1 MSFFLLPN
9 ILIVISVHLQR
20 WDKEDPR
27 MCPLYPIHMILLYL
41 CLLLPLLLAVVEA
54 SSFLPAQKHPW
65 HLSFSASQIGE
76 GKNETS
82 KLRELTSKRVK
93 VSCKDCAQVPGRSY
107 QLLLHNH
114 NPHVALL
121 SAEGQK
127 QDEDG
132 LLQLEVPTTTD
143 WSIEVNVTGTF
154 LGFSRVSASVDKDKK
169 ETVASTREPLQ
180 LTVTRSKAKKT
191 ASKIFG
197 YSVAILISLLYINF
211 GCALDLRVMKEV
223 LRRPVGPAIG
233 FVSQFV
239 FMPLIS
245 FLLGY
250 VFPNTSPEMRLGLF
264 VTGTSPGGGASNI
277 WTVMFGGNLDL
288 SVTMTAVSTFS
299 AFFMMPLWVFLLGE
313 VIIADT
319 RIVIPYFKITTYAVM
334 LVVPLLIGVGIR
346 KCAPKVADFLVKIMR
361 PISFLLIIFILVC
374 GIWSQFF
381 MIKLIDWK
389 IGVVGF
395 ALPWLGFAFGCLFS
409 KLCRRERKD
418 IIAIAIETG
427 IQNTGMSI
435 FMLWFT
441 LSHPAGDLAAVVPVA
456 VATLTPFPL
465 LFALVYYKLRAR
477 FCPMNHMVTKETQ
490 IFKLEDEAL
499 GDALIKEA
507 MREDSNQNLKEI
519 DCAADQETP
528 TSNQQEVPSL

>member
-1 MSFFLLPN
+1 M
-9 ILIVISVHLQR
+9 
-20 WDKEDPR
+20 
-27 MCPLYPIHMILLYL
+27 
-41 CLLLPLLLAVVEA
+41 
-54 SSFLPAQKHPW
+54 
-65 HLSFSASQIGE
+65 
-76 GKNETS
+76 
-82 KLRELTSKRVK
+82 
-93 VSCKDCAQVPGRSY
+93 
-107 QLLLHNH
+107 
-114 NPHVALL
+114 
-121 SAEGQK
+121 
-127 QDEDG
+127 
-132 LLQLEVPTTTD
+132 
-143 WSIEVNVTGTF
+143 
-154 LGFSRVSASVDKDKK
+154 
-169 ETVASTREPLQ
+169 
-180 LTVTRSKAKKT
+180 
-191 ASKIFG
+191 
-197 YSVAILISLLYINF
+197 
-211 GCALDLRVMKEV
+211 GCALDLKVMKEV

-250 VFPNTSPEMRLGLF
+250 VFPNSSPEMRLGLF

-288 SVTMTAVSTFS
+288 SVIMTAVSTFS

-319 RIVIPYFKITTYAVM
+319 QIVIPYFKITTYAVM

-346 KCAPKVADFLVKIMR
+346 KCLPKLADFLVKIMR
-361 PISFLLIIFILVC
+361 PVSFVLIIFILVC
-374 GIWSQFF
+374 GIWSQLF
-381 MIKLIDWK
+381 MIKLIDWM
-389 IGVVGF
+389 ITVVGF
-395 ALPWLGFAFGCLFS
+395 ALPWMGFAFGCLFS
-409 KLCRRERKD
+409 KQCRRERKD

-499 GDALIKEA
+499 IKEG
-507 MREDSNQNLKEI
+507 MREDSNQNLKES
-519 DCAADQETP
+519 EEEKENP
-528 TSNQQEVPSL
+528 TSKQ

>member
-1 MSFFLLPN
+1 
-9 ILIVISVHLQR
+9 
-20 WDKEDPR
+20 
-27 MCPLYPIHMILLYL
+27 MCPLYPLHLVLLYL

-54 SSFLPAQKHPW
+54 TSLLPTSASAQHHHPW
-65 HLSFSASQIGE
+65 SLSFSALQLGE
-76 GKNETS
+76 GKNESS
-82 KLRELTSKRVK
+82 KLRELTSKEVEL
-93 VSCKDCAQVPGRSY
+93 SCTDCPQVQGASY
-107 QLLLHNH
+107 QLRLQNH

-121 SAEGQK
+121 SAEGK
-127 QDEDG
+127 EQDEEG
-132 LLQLEVPTTTD
+132 LLQLELPTTTE
-143 WSIEVNVTGTF
+143 WSINVNVTGTF
-154 LGFSRVSASVDKDKK
+154 LGFSRVSASIDKDDK
-169 ETVASTREPLQ
+169 ETVASTSEPLQ

-197 YSVAILISLLYINF
+197 YSVAVLISLVYINF
-211 GCALDLRVMKEV
+211 GCALDLKVMKEV

-239 FMPLIS
+239 FMPLCS

-250 VFPNTSPEMRLGLF
+250 LFPHSSPEMRLGLF

-319 RIVIPYFKITTYAVM
+319 QIVVPYFKITTYAVM

-346 KCAPKVADFLVKIMR
+346 KCLPKLADFLVKIMR
-361 PISFLLIIFILVC
+361 PISFLLILFILIC

-389 IGVVGF
+389 IAVVGF

-477 FCPMNHMVTKETQ
+477 FCPMNHMETKEPE
-490 IFKLEDEAL
+490 ILKVEDDQQCGRMSPLLKE
-499 GDALIKEA
+499 KEA
-507 MREDSNQNLKEI
+507 QMEDSNQNLR
-519 DCAADQETP
+519 DGDFP
-528 TSNQQEVPSL
+528 DQEVPTNQKVPSHSEVQA

>member
-1 MSFFLLPN
+1 
-9 ILIVISVHLQR
+9 
-20 WDKEDPR
+20 
-27 MCPLYPIHMILLYL
+27 MCPLYPLHMILLYL

-54 SSFLPAQKHPW
+54 SSFLPDQHSPW
-65 HLSFSASQIGE
+65 HLAFPDLQIGE
-76 GKNETS
+76 GRNES
-82 KLRELTSKRVK
+82 RKLRELTSKGLK
-93 VSCKDCAQVPGRSY
+93 VSCRDCPQVPEGSY
-107 QLLLHNH
+107 QLLLRNH

-121 SAEGQK
+121 SADGQE
-127 QDEDG
+127 QDDDG
-132 LLQLEVPTTTD
+132 LLQLEVPTTSD
-143 WSIEVNVTGTF
+143 WSIDINVTGTF
-154 LGFSRVSASVDKDKK
+154 LGFSRVSASIDKDQK
-169 ETVASTREPLQ
+169 ETVASVREPLK

-197 YSVAILISLLYINF
+197 YSVAVLISLVYINF
-211 GCALDLRVMKEV
+211 GCALDLKVMKEV

-250 VFPNTSPEMRLGLF
+250 VFPHSSPEMRLGLF

-319 RIVIPYFKITTYAVM
+319 QIVIPYFKITTYAVM

-346 KCAPKVADFLVKIMR
+346 KCLPKLADFLVKIMQ
-361 PISFLLIIFILVC
+361 PVSFVLILFILVC

-389 IGVVGF
+389 IAVVGF
-395 ALPWLGFAFGCLFS
+395 ALPWMGFAFGCLFS

-477 FCPMNHMVTKETQ
+477 FCPLNHMVTKETQ
-490 IFKLEDEAL
+490 IFKLEDEAV
-499 GDALIKEA
+499 GDALMKEK
-507 MREDSNQNLKEI
+507 EDSNQNLKEI
-519 DCAADQETP
+519 DSAAPAIPESQFDLQK
-528 TSNQQEVPSL
+528 VPSL

>member
-1 MSFFLLPN
+1 
-9 ILIVISVHLQR
+9 
-20 WDKEDPR
+20 
-27 MCPLYPIHMILLYL
+27 MILLYL

-54 SSFLPAQKHPW
+54 SSFLPDQHSPW
-65 HLSFSASQIGE
+65 HLAFSDPQIGE
-76 GKNETS
+76 GRNES
-82 KLRELTSKRVK
+82 RKLRELTSKGLK
-93 VSCKDCAQVPGRSY
+93 VSCRDCPQVPEGSY
-107 QLLLHNH
+107 QLLLRNH

-121 SAEGQK
+121 SADGQE
-127 QDEDG
+127 QDDDG
-132 LLQLEVPTTTD
+132 LLQLELPTTSD
-143 WSIEVNVTGTF
+143 WSIDINVTGTF
-154 LGFSRVSASVDKDKK
+154 LGFSRVSASIDKDQK
-169 ETVASTREPLQ
+169 ETVASVREPLK

-197 YSVAILISLLYINF
+197 YSVAVLISLVYINF
-211 GCALDLRVMKEV
+211 GCALDLKVMKEV

-250 VFPNTSPEMRLGLF
+250 VFPHSSPEMRLGLF

-319 RIVIPYFKITTYAVM
+319 QIVIPYFKITTYAVM

-346 KCAPKVADFLVKIMR
+346 KCLPKLADFLVKIMR
-361 PISFLLIIFILVC
+361 PVSFLLILFILVC

-389 IGVVGF
+389 IAVVGF
-395 ALPWLGFAFGCLFS
+395 ALPWMGFAFGCLFS

-477 FCPMNHMVTKETQ
+477 FCPINHMATKETQ
-490 IFKLEDEAL
+490 IFKLEDEAV
-499 GDALIKEA
+499 GDALMKEK
-507 MREDSNQNLKEI
+507 EDSNQNLKEI
-519 DCAADQETP
+519 DSAAPAIPESQFDLQK
-528 TSNQQEVPSL
+528 VPSL

>member
-82 KLRELTSKRVK
+82 KLRELTSKGVK